1 MGDEQPPTTNVV
13 SGPRSH
19 FESFL
24 FGCGS
29 FLAHFLGSV
38 DDESAAEAAVSA
50 LVLARSIYCGGRL
63 VMNCLEIVFLVLK
76 N

>member
-1 MGDEQPPTTNVV
+1 MGYEQSLTTNVV

-24 FGCGS
+24 FGCGP
-29 FLAHFLGSV
+29 FCAHFVGCV
-38 DDESAAEAAVSA
+38 DDESAVEAAVSA

-63 VMNCLEIVFLVLK
+63 VLNYLKGGFLIFES
-76 N
+76 